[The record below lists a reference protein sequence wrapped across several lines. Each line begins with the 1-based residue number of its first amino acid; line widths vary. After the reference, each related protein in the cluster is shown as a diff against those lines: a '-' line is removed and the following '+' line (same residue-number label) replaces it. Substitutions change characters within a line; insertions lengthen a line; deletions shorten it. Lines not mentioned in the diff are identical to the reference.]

1 MGKTNTG
8 SYLADSLMRFFLDV
22 AESKVVVA
30 CNQQWIESTQ
40 HHPCFEEVIADTK
53 SRLFLDF

>member
-1 MGKTNTG
+1 
-8 SYLADSLMRFFLDV
+8 MRFFLDV

-30 CNQQWIESTQ
+30 YNQQWIESTQ